1 MSEIHV
7 PYGGVMD
14 RVYVEAFSDLSGVIV
29 DLPEPLSKPV
39 RDSVHEFRYRQIF
52 NEPGYRIDLSMD
64 DNLHASL
71 KIEDGIATGGR
82 VHFGAAAYGAV
93 TFDAIRMSG
102 ELPFLDYGAWET
114 VTEEFGL
121 ISDVSLE
128 DEIAAHV
135 ASAELSIEEFLLY
148 YLPLY
153 DVEML
158 VTRGDD
164 HWIASLRN
172 EMLEGEVRILD
183 EDDAPLSVNLNWLSF
198 ESEGGALDPLY
209 DVNPVEV
216 ADVDFSTEQLLL
228 DGEDFGHWSFKYRAT
243 EHGGRFEDLAVVA
256 LGMQVA
262 AGSLGEWH
270 YKNGQHGSRFTGD
283 IMIDDLAE
291 AQQNFGF
298 ASSIEGEGLKLTADV
313 SWDGSPAM
321 VDIERVSGEVEILEG
336 SGRFVQAETGGALK
350 LLGIFDFA
358 SLARRFRLDFSD
370 LIDDGFEFTDIQG
383 VISFDEGEVVV
394 QEPIVIHGSSG
405 KFTVGGGMNLVSN
418 TLDNDMIVTLP
429 VGRTLPWYAAYSA
442 IATGP
447 LAGAGV
453 MLAQKVFENQINLM
467 SSAKYKISGS
477 IEEPEIQFVT
487 IFNDTVREAIPE

>member
-1 MSEIHV
+1 
-7 PYGGVMD
+7 
-14 RVYVEAFSDLSGVIV
+14 
-29 DLPEPLSKPV
+29 
-39 RDSVHEFRYRQIF
+39 
-52 NEPGYRIDLSMD
+52 
-64 DNLHASL
+64 
-71 KIEDGIATGGR
+71 
-82 VHFGAAAYGAV
+82 
-93 TFDAIRMSG
+93 
-102 ELPFLDYGAWET
+102 
-114 VTEEFGL
+114 
-121 ISDVSLE
+121 
-128 DEIAAHV
+128 
-135 ASAELSIEEFLLY
+135 
-148 YLPLY
+148 
-153 DVEML
+153 
-158 VTRGDD
+158 
-164 HWIASLRN
+164 
-172 EMLEGEVRILD
+172 
-183 EDDAPLSVNLNWLSF
+183 
-198 ESEGGALDPLY
+198 
-209 DVNPVEV
+209 
-216 ADVDFSTEQLLL
+216 
-228 DGEDFGHWSFKYRAT
+228 
-243 EHGGRFEDLAVVA
+243 
-256 LGMQVA
+256 
-262 AGSLGEWH
+262 
-270 YKNGQHGSRFTGD
+270 
-283 IMIDDLAE
+283 MIDDLAE